1 MSTTPHSSTTPTACP
16 DRAESQPT
24 LRLRLSPGA
33 GQRRLANHAIVVF
46 RVVSDSR
53 WVSPTLTNG
62 LDLKPNALALLE
74 VVDDLEQIAGL
85 RIAARPEHAH
95 QALGRL
101 AG

>member
-1 MSTTPHSSTTPTACP
+1 MRAVVWSRHTMLAPVELTSMFST
-16 DRAESQPT
+16 
-24 LRLRLSPGA
+24 RLS
-33 GQRRLANHAIVVF
+33 RFVLVSVHRLCTRSRPVLDG
-46 RVVSDSR
+46 VSQ
-53 WVSPTLTNG
+53 TLTNG

-95 QALGRL
+95 QALWRL